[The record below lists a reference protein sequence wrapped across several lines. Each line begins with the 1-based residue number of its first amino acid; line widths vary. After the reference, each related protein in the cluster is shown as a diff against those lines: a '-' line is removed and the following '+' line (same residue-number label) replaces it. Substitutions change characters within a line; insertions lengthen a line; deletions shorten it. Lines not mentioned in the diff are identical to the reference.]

1 MPLPLF
7 FNMTTQ
13 IKRSVLSALF
23 ALFVLGGTFLY
34 LYHRNSV
41 KSQEIAQYKQNWKAA
56 QDSVEHFRLKN
67 GELLAERQSLVL
79 SESELRAQLNIS
91 KDEIKDLKKKLGSA
105 PAVVTKVQSEVRI
118 DSIYIESTPTVV
130 TVDTLSAPIT
140 FNDNWL
146 TLNGQVDYSSGKVRT
161 NLHNISMSAPLTI
174 GTAEN
179 GKFFVSTSNPYL
191 NITDITSVVS
201 EKVVPKRRHWGI
213 GVSIGPSIGYDFH
226 HKDIYWGVGGMVGLQ
241 YNF

>member
-1 MPLPLF
+1 
-7 FNMTTQ
+7 MTTQ

-41 KSQEIAQYKQNWKAA
+41 KSQEIAQYEQNWMAA
-56 QDSVEHFRLKN
+56 QDSVEHYRLKN
-67 GELLAERQSLVL
+67 GELLVERQSFVL
-79 SESELRAQLNIS
+79 SESELRSQLDMS

-105 PAVVTKVQSEVRI
+105 LAQVTKVQSEVRI
-118 DSIYIESTPTVV
+118 DSIYIESTPTIV
-130 TVDTLSAPIT
+130 TVDTLSAPIS
-140 FNDNWL
+140 FSDKWL
-146 TLNGQVDYSSGKVRT
+146 ALNGQVDYGSGKVRT
-161 NLHNISMSAPLTI
+161 NLYNISMSAPLTI

-191 NITDITSVVS
+191 HITDITSVIS
-201 EKVVPKRRHWGI
+201 EKVVPKHRHWSI
-213 GVSIGPSIGYDFH
+213 GVSAGPSVGYDFH
-226 HKDIYWGVGGMVGLQ
+226 HKDIYWGIGGMIGLQ

>member
-1 MPLPLF
+1 
-7 FNMTTQ
+7 MTTQ

-41 KSQEIAQYKQNWKAA
+41 KSQEIAQYEQNWMAA
-56 QDSVEHFRLKN
+56 QDSVEHYRLKN
-67 GELLAERQSLVL
+67 GELLAERQSFVL
-79 SESELRAQLNIS
+79 SESELRSQLDMS

-105 PAVVTKVQSEVRI
+105 LAQVTKVQSEVRI
-118 DSIYIESTPTVV
+118 DSIYIESTPTIV
-130 TVDTLSAPIT
+130 TVDTLSAPIS
-140 FNDNWL
+140 FSDKWL
-146 TLNGQVDYSSGKVRT
+146 ALNGQVDYGSGKVRT
-161 NLHNISMSAPLTI
+161 NLYNISMSAPLTI

-191 NITDITSVVS
+191 HITDITSVIS
-201 EKVVPKRRHWGI
+201 EKVVPKHRHWSI
-213 GVSIGPSIGYDFH
+213 GVSAGPSVGYDFH
-226 HKDIYWGVGGMVGLQ
+226 HKDIYWGIGGMIGLQ

>member
-1 MPLPLF
+1 
-7 FNMTTQ
+7 MTTQ

-41 KSQEIAQYKQNWKAA
+41 KSQEIAQYEQNWMAA
-56 QDSVEHFRLKN
+56 QDSVEHYRLKN
-67 GELLAERQSLVL
+67 GELLAERQSFVL
-79 SESELRAQLNIS
+79 SESELRSQLDMS

-105 PAVVTKVQSEVRI
+105 LAQVTKVQSEVRI
-118 DSIYIESTPTVV
+118 DSIYIESTPTIV
-130 TVDTLSAPIT
+130 TVDTLSAPIS
-140 FNDNWL
+140 FSDKWL
-146 TLNGQVDYSSGKVRT
+146 ALNGQVDYGSGKVRT
-161 NLHNISMSAPLTI
+161 NLYNISMSAPLTI

-191 NITDITSVVS
+191 HITDITSVIS
-201 EKVVPKRRHWGI
+201 EKVVPKHRRWSI
-213 GVSIGPSIGYDFH
+213 GVSAGPSVGYDFH
-226 HKDIYWGVGGMVGLQ
+226 HKDIYWGIGGMIGLQ